1 VKSNKKQMETLEQYL
16 LKKYKKSSLT
26 PNSCSIRKYLNFI
39 QDKAETAEYKDILE
53 YVAHL
58 RKNENLHPKTI
69 KQYLNG
75 AKIYYYYLLEIGK
88 RNDHPCSELYL
99 KDKINKQIK
108 VDVLYSAETLE
119 KYLESHKNDAKLVRR
134 RNEVITSLLIYQGL
148 TVGEIVALEID
159 DINLEQAEIYIK
171 SSEKSKSRILPLQA
185 KQILLFLN
193 YLKEDKPKLI
203 QYLQSETPIKT
214 LITGKF
220 EEKVRPNVINKMI
233 NEYLPK
239 NEQLQPIKI
248 RQSVIANLL
257 KKENDTRIVQVFAG
271 HKRASTTILYKQTE
285 LEILQNAI
293 NLYHPI
299 REVLI

>member
-1 VKSNKKQMETLEQYL
+1 MTLEQYL

-26 PNSCSIRKYLNFI
+26 PNLCSIRKYLNFI
-39 QDKAETAEYKDILE
+39 QNKAETAQYKDILE
-53 YVAHL
+53 YVGHL

-99 KDKINKQIK
+99 KDKISKQIK
-108 VDVLYSAETLE
+108 VDILYSAETLE

-134 RNEVITSLLIYQGL
+134 RNQVITSLLIYQGL
-148 TVGEIVALEID
+148 TVSEICTLQIE
-159 DINLEQAEIYIK
+159 DINLEKAEIYIK
-171 SSEKSKSRILPLQA
+171 STETKKGRTLPLTA

-193 YLKEDKPKLI
+193 YLKEDKPKLTK
-203 QYLQSETPIKT
+203 YLQSENPIKT

-233 NEYLPK
+233 NEHLPK
-239 NEQLQPIKI
+239 NEQLKPIKI

-271 HKRASTTILYKQTE
+271 HKRASTTTLYKQTE
-285 LEILQNAI
+285 LELLQNAI
-293 NLYHPI
+293 NKYHPI
-299 REVLI
+299 R

>member
-1 VKSNKKQMETLEQYL
+1 MTVEQYL

-26 PNSCSIRKYLNFI
+26 PNLCSIRKYLNFI
-39 QDKAETAEYKDILE
+39 QNKAETAEYKDILD

-58 RKNENLHPKTI
+58 RKNENLQPKTI

-134 RNEVITSLLIYQGL
+134 RNEVIVSLLIYQGL
-148 TVGEIVALEID
+148 TVGEICNLQIE
-159 DINLEQAEIYIK
+159 DINLEKAEIYIK
-171 SSEKSKSRILPLQA
+171 SSEKQTRILPLQA

-203 QYLQSETPIKT
+203 QHLQSENPIKT

-293 NLYHPI
+293 NKYHPI
-299 REVLI
+299 KEI

>member
-1 VKSNKKQMETLEQYL
+1 MKIEDYL
-16 LKKYKKSSLT
+16 LEKYKKSSLT
-26 PNSCSIRKYLNFI
+26 PNLCSIRKYLNFI
-39 QDKAETAEYKDILE
+39 QNKAETAEYKDILE
-53 YVAHL
+53 YIGHL

-75 AKIYYYYLLEIGK
+75 VKIYYHYLLEIGK

-108 VDVLYSAETLE
+108 VDILYSAETLE

-148 TVGEIVALEID
+148 TVGEICTLEIE
-159 DINLEQAEIYIK
+159 DINLEKAEITIK
-171 SSEKSKSRILPLQA
+171 SSEKQTRILPLQA

-203 QYLQSETPIKT
+203 QHLQSETPIKT

-220 EEKVRPNVINKMI
+220 EEKVRPNVINRMI
-233 NEYLPK
+233 NEHLPK
-239 NEQLQPIKI
+239 DQQLQPIKI

-293 NLYHPI
+293 NLYHPL
-299 REVLI
+299 REF

>member
-1 VKSNKKQMETLEQYL
+1 MILEEYL

-26 PNSCSIRKYLNFI
+26 PNLCSIRKYLNFI
-39 QDKAETAEYKDILE
+39 QNKAETATYQDILE
-53 YVAHL
+53 YVGHL
-58 RKNENLHPKTI
+58 RKNENLKPKTI

-75 AKIYYYYLLEIGK
+75 AKIYYQYLLEIGK

-108 VDVLYSAETLE
+108 VDILYSAETLE

-148 TVGEIVALEID
+148 TVGEICNLQIEDV
-159 DINLEQAEIYIK
+159 NLEKAEIYIK
-171 SSEKSKSRILPLQA
+171 SSDKNKSRTLPLQA

-203 QYLQSETPIKT
+203 QHLQSETPIKT

-233 NEYLPK
+233 NEHLPK

-299 REVLI
+299 REISV

>member
-1 VKSNKKQMETLEQYL
+1 MKLEDYL

-26 PNSCSIRKYLNFI
+26 PNLCSIRKYLNFI
-39 QDKAETAEYKDILE
+39 QNKAETAQYKDILE

-75 AKIYYYYLLEIGK
+75 AKIYYQYLLEIGK
-88 RNDHPCSELYL
+88 KNDHPCSELYL

-134 RNEVITSLLIYQGL
+134 RNEVITNLLIYQGL
-148 TVGEIVALEID
+148 TVGEICNLQIE
-159 DINLEQAEIYIK
+159 DINLEKAEITIK
-171 SSEKSKSRILPLQA
+171 SSEKSKSRTLPLQA

-203 QYLQSETPIKT
+203 KYLQSENPIKT

-299 REVLI
+299 KEVLI

>member
-1 VKSNKKQMETLEQYL
+1 MKLEDYL

-26 PNSCSIRKYLNFI
+26 PNLCSIRKYLNFI
-39 QDKAETAEYKDILE
+39 QNKAETAQYKDILE
-53 YVAHL
+53 YVGHL
-58 RKNENLHPKTI
+58 RKNENLQPKTI
-69 KQYLNG
+69 KHYLLNV
-75 AKIYYYYLLEIGK
+75 KIYYYYLIEIGK

-148 TVGEIVALEID
+148 TVGEICNLQIE
-159 DINLEQAEIYIK
+159 DINLEKAEITIK
-171 SSEKSKSRILPLQA
+171 SSEKQTRILPLQA

-220 EEKVRPNVINKMI
+220 EEKIRPNVINKMI
-233 NEYLPK
+233 NEHLPK

-271 HKRASTTILYKQTE
+271 HKRASTTTLYKQTE

-299 REVLI
+299 KQI

>member
-1 VKSNKKQMETLEQYL
+1 MTVEQYL

-26 PNSCSIRKYLNFI
+26 PNLCSIRKYLNFI
-39 QDKAETAEYKDILE
+39 QNKAETAQYKDILE
-53 YVAHL
+53 YVGHL

-75 AKIYYYYLLEIGK
+75 VKIYYHYLLEIGK

-99 KDKINKQIK
+99 KDKINKQIA
-108 VDVLYSAETLE
+108 VDTLYSVETLE

-159 DINLEQAEIYIK
+159 DINLEKAEIYIK

-193 YLKEDKPKLI
+193 YIKEDYPKLTKYI
-203 QYLQSETPIKT
+203 LSEKPIKT
-214 LITGKF
+214 LITGKLK
-220 EEKVRPNVINKMI
+220 EEVRPNVLNRMI
-233 NEYLPK
+233 NDHREK
-239 NEQLQPIKI
+239 NQQLQPIKI

-299 REVLI
+299 KEISV

>member
-1 VKSNKKQMETLEQYL
+1 MKLEDYL

-26 PNSCSIRKYLNFI
+26 PNLCSIRKYLTFI
-39 QDKAETAEYKDILE
+39 QNKAETAQYSDILE

-148 TVGEIVALEID
+148 TVGEIVALEIE
-159 DINLEQAEIYIK
+159 DINLEKAEIYIK
-171 SSEKSKSRILPLQA
+171 SSEKSKSRTLPLQA

-203 QYLQSETPIKT
+203 KYLQSETPIKT

-233 NEYLPK
+233 NENLPK

-299 REVLI
+299 REI

>member
-1 VKSNKKQMETLEQYL
+1 MKIEDYL

-26 PNSCSIRKYLNFI
+26 PNLCSIRKYLNFI
-39 QDKAETAEYKDILE
+39 QNKAETAEYNDILE

-75 AKIYYYYLLEIGK
+75 AKIYYQYLLEIGK

-148 TVGEIVALEID
+148 TVSEICSLEIE
-159 DINLEQAEIYIK
+159 DINLEKAEIYIK
-171 SSEKSKSRILPLQA
+171 SSEKSKSRTLPLQA

-203 QYLQSETPIKT
+203 QYLQSENPIKT

-220 EEKVRPNVINKMI
+220 EEKIRPNVINKMI
-233 NEYLPK
+233 NENRK
-239 NEQLQPIKI
+239 ENERLQPIKI

-271 HKRASTTILYKQTE
+271 HKRASTTTLYKQTE

-299 REVLI
+299 REI

>member
-1 VKSNKKQMETLEQYL
+1 MILEEYL

-26 PNSCSIRKYLNFI
+26 PNLCSIRKYLNFI
-39 QDKAETAEYKDILE
+39 QNKAETAEYKDILE

-99 KDKINKQIK
+99 KDKVNKQIK

-148 TVGEIVALEID
+148 TVGEICNLQIE
-159 DINLEQAEIYIK
+159 DINLEKAEITIK
-171 SSEKSKSRILPLQA
+171 SSEKQTRILPLQA

-203 QYLQSETPIKT
+203 QHLQSENPIKT

-233 NEYLPK
+233 NEHLPK

-293 NLYHPI
+293 NKYHPI
-299 REVLI
+299 Q

>member
-1 VKSNKKQMETLEQYL
+1 MTVEQYL

-26 PNSCSIRKYLNFI
+26 PNLCSIRKYLNFI
-39 QDKAETAEYKDILE
+39 QNKAETAQYKDILE
-53 YVAHL
+53 YVGHL

-75 AKIYYYYLLEIGK
+75 VKIYYHYLLEIGK

-99 KDKINKQIK
+99 KDKINKQIA
-108 VDVLYSAETLE
+108 VDTLYSVETLE

-159 DINLEQAEIYIK
+159 DINLEKAEIYIK

-193 YLKEDKPKLI
+193 YIKEDYPKLTKYI
-203 QYLQSETPIKT
+203 LSEKPIKT
-214 LITGKF
+214 LITGKLK
-220 EEKVRPNVINKMI
+220 EEVRPNVLNRMI
-233 NEYLPK
+233 NDHREK
-239 NEQLQPIKI
+239 NQQLQPIKI
-248 RQSVIANLL
+248 RQSVITNLL

-293 NLYHPI
+293 NKYHPI
-299 REVLI
+299 KEI

>member
-1 VKSNKKQMETLEQYL
+1 MKLEEYL

-26 PNSCSIRKYLNFI
+26 PNLCSIRKYLNFI
-39 QDKAETAEYKDILE
+39 QNKAETAQYKDILE
-53 YVAHL
+53 YVGHL

-75 AKIYYYYLLEIGK
+75 AKIYYQYLLEIGK

-108 VDVLYSAETLE
+108 VDILYSAETLE

-134 RNEVITSLLIYQGL
+134 RNEVITTLLIYQGL
-148 TVGEIVALEID
+148 TVGEICNLQIE
-159 DINLEQAEIYIK
+159 DINLEKAEIYIK
-171 SSEKSKSRILPLQA
+171 STDAKKSRTLALQA

-203 QYLQSETPIKT
+203 QYLQSENPIKT

-233 NEYLPK
+233 NEHLPK

-299 REVLI
+299 KEI

>member
-1 VKSNKKQMETLEQYL
+1 MILEEYL

-26 PNSCSIRKYLNFI
+26 PNLCSIRKYLNFI
-39 QDKAETAEYKDILE
+39 QNKAETAQYKDILE

-99 KDKINKQIK
+99 KDKVNKQIK

-148 TVGEIVALEID
+148 TVGEICNLQIE
-159 DINLEQAEIYIK
+159 DINLEKAEITIK
-171 SSEKSKSRILPLQA
+171 SSEKQTRILPLQA

-203 QYLQSETPIKT
+203 QHLQSEKPIIT

-220 EEKVRPNVINKMI
+220 EERVRPNVINRMI

-299 REVLI
+299 QLKISN

>member
-1 VKSNKKQMETLEQYL
+1 
-16 LKKYKKSSLT
+16 
-26 PNSCSIRKYLNFI
+26 
-39 QDKAETAEYKDILE
+39 
-53 YVAHL
+53 
-58 RKNENLHPKTI
+58 
-69 KQYLNG
+69 
-75 AKIYYYYLLEIGK
+75 
-88 RNDHPCSELYL
+88 
-99 KDKINKQIK
+99 
-108 VDVLYSAETLE
+108 
-119 KYLESHKNDAKLVRR
+119 
-134 RNEVITSLLIYQGL
+134 
-148 TVGEIVALEID
+148 
-159 DINLEQAEIYIK
+159 
-171 SSEKSKSRILPLQA
+171 LPLQA

-203 QYLQSETPIKT
+203 QHLQSENPIKT

-233 NEYLPK
+233 NEHLPK

-299 REVLI
+299 REILI

>member
-1 VKSNKKQMETLEQYL
+1 MKLEDYL

-26 PNSCSIRKYLNFI
+26 PNLCSIRKYLNFI
-39 QDKAETAEYKDILE
+39 QNKAETAEYKDILE
-53 YVAHL
+53 YVGHL

-75 AKIYYYYLLEIGK
+75 AKIYYHYLLEIGK

-108 VDVLYSAETLE
+108 VDILYSAETLE

-148 TVGEIVALEID
+148 TVGEICNLQIE
-159 DINLEQAEIYIK
+159 DINLEKAEITIK
-171 SSEKSKSRILPLQA
+171 SSQKPTRILPLQA

-203 QYLQSETPIKT
+203 KYLQSETPIKT
-214 LITGKF
+214 FITGKF

-233 NEYLPK
+233 NEHLPK

-299 REVLI
+299 KEI

>member
-1 VKSNKKQMETLEQYL
+1 MILEEYL
-16 LKKYKKSSLT
+16 LKKYK
-26 PNSCSIRKYLNFI
+26 PNSLNPYLCSIRKYLKFI
-39 QDKAETAEYKDILE
+39 QNKAETAEYKDILE

-69 KQYLNG
+69 RHYLG
-75 AKIYYYYLLEIGK
+75 SVKIYYQYLLEIGT

-108 VDVLYSAETLE
+108 VDILYSAETLE

-148 TVGEIVALEID
+148 TVGEIVALEIE
-159 DINLEQAEIYIK
+159 DINLEKAEITIK
-171 SSEKSKSRILPLQA
+171 SSEKQTRILPLQA

-257 KKENDTRIVQVFAG
+257 KKENDTRVVQVFAG

-293 NLYHPI
+293 NKYHPI
-299 REVLI
+299 KEI